1 MEDKEFLQN
10 VKKIIEMVLKNAGG
24 MFGVDFMVINN
35 TAIEVDKRLK
45 EIK

>member
-1 MEDKEFLQN
+1 MEDKEFIQN

-35 TAIEVDKRLK
+35 TAIEADKRLK

>member
-1 MEDKEFLQN
+1 MEDKELLQN

-24 MFGVDFMVINN
+24 MFGVDFMVLNN

-45 EIK
+45 EMK

>member
-1 MEDKEFLQN
+1 MEDKKFLQN

>member
-1 MEDKEFLQN
+1 MEDKELLQN
-10 VKKIIEMVLKNAGG
+10 VNKIIEMVLKNTGG
-24 MFGVDFMVINN
+24 MFGVDFMVLNN